1 MGVEEKGRKVCCLML
16 FLVVLMGRVDRDVVM
31 HCLQRPDGAV
41 RRVLNSGDAIVR
53 REIIEIWVEESDG
66 HMFLSMTR

>member
-1 MGVEEKGRKVCCLML
+1 MGVEEKGRKACCLML
-16 FLVVLMGRVDRDVVM
+16 LLVVLGRVVRDVVM

-41 RRVLNSGDAIVR
+41 RKVLNSGDAIVR

>member
-1 MGVEEKGRKVCCLML
+1 MGVEEKGRKACCLML
-16 FLVVLMGRVDRDVVM
+16 FLVVLGRVVRDVVM